1 MSNSDPSAR
10 KLAARR
16 WNEHLKLIATSLNTI
31 ALGIVGAAYVIPGI
45 SGSLSADLPRLIW
58 FSYALALHLGAHV
71 FLRFL
76 RSED

>member
-1 MSNSDPSAR
+1 MSAPNPSAR

-31 ALGIVGAAYVIPGI
+31 ALGIVGAAYVIPGVAGTF
-45 SGSLSADLPRLIW
+45 SMDLPRLIW
-58 FSYALALHLGAHV
+58 LFYALVLHLASHAV
-71 FLRFL
+71 LRFF